1 MRGLILGKKRKK
13 NRGETI
19 VEVMVAFMVLL
30 IVLAVFGNSILAAG
44 EAQKYAIDTRREA
57 DNGMKALQ
65 STLYAGGSGAAIKN
79 KKPSEITGIEAYKYE
94 TADGLVYWVFQ
105 NKTGESGSTE

>member
-1 MRGLILGKKRKK
+1 M
-13 NRGETI
+13 
-19 VEVMVAFMVLL
+19 EVMVAFMVLL
-30 IVLAVFGNSILAAG
+30 IVLGIFGDSILAAG

-79 KKPSEITGIEAYKYE
+79 KKTSEIPEIEAYKYE
-94 TADGLVYWVFQ
+94 TSDGLVYWVFQ
-105 NKTGESGSTE
+105 NNTGGSGSTE

>member
-1 MRGLILGKKRKK
+1 MRRINLRKK
-13 NRGETI
+13 HIGNKGETI

-30 IVLAVFGNSILAAG
+30 IVLALFGNSILAAG
-44 EAQKYAIDTRREA
+44 EAQKCAIDTRREA

-65 STLYAGGSGAAIKN
+65 STLYAGGSGATIKN
-79 KKPSEITGIEAYKYE
+79 KKTSEIAEIEAYKYE

-105 NKTGESGSTE
+105 NNTGESGSTE